1 MIYLQDVGP
10 RLKESSMKSLRQSW
24 WLRVAALMA
33 GVLATS
39 ALSAHATEY
48 VFTNDDPG
56 VSVFAVTPGGVL
68 ALQQQLQIGGFGN
81 VAGFFGANRI
91 SVLDSGNQ
99 QCVYAS
105 AASTGEI
112 AGIVVSTLTVAGSA
126 SGSPTDSG
134 AANGIGLA
142 MNSQYLYASFTSSN
156 TIGTFQVQP
165 GCSLTFVADV
175 SGAGLAGGM
184 INGIAIRGNIMIAT
198 FTDGSIESFDIS
210 AGTPVS
216 NGDEQYSSATLS
228 STDATYP
235 NSIDITSD
243 GHYAIFG
250 DTSTL
255 GVVEV
260 SDISSGKLMPT
271 VVHTTKATISS
282 SNVML
287 SPDETLLYAIN
298 TQGATVSAMFFDKKT
313 GKLSG
318 GCTSGQLTGESANWS
333 YLAGLGLISETG
345 NGGGVYVAEFGT
357 PSGIAMVTLNSSG
370 GNCSLQEAPS
380 SPFADPNSAGL
391 LSIGTFPPRSF

>member
-1 MIYLQDVGP
+1 VIYLQDLGP

-175 SGAGLAGGM
+175 SVSGLAGGM
-184 INGIAIRGNIMIAT
+184 INGIAIHGNIMIAT

-298 TQGATVSAMFFDKKT
+298 TQGATVSATFFDKKT

>member
-1 MIYLQDVGP
+1 
-10 RLKESSMKSLRQSW
+10 MKSLRQSW

-165 GCSLTFVADV
+165 ACGLTFVADV
-175 SGAGLAGGM
+175 SVSGLAGGM
-184 INGIAIRGNIMIAT
+184 INGMMIHGNIMVAT

-210 AGTPVS
+210 SGTPVS
-216 NGDEQYSSATLS
+216 NGDEQYSTATLS

-260 SDISSGKLMPT
+260 SDISSGKLTPT
-271 VVHTTKATISS
+271 LVYTSNASINS
-282 SNVML
+282 SNIML
-287 SPDETLLYAIN
+287 SPDETLLYVIN
-298 TQGATVSAMFFDKKT
+298 TQGASVSAKFFDKKT

-318 GCTSGQLTGESANWS
+318 GCTSARVKGESANWS
-333 YLAGLGLISETG
+333 YLAGLGLISDTG
-345 NGGGVYVAEFGT
+345 NGGGVYVAEFGS
-357 PSGIAMVTLNSSG
+357 PSAIAMVQLNSSG
-370 GNCSLQEAPS
+370 GKCWLKEVPQ
-380 SPFADPNSAGL
+380 SPFADPYSSGL

>member
-1 MIYLQDVGP
+1 
-10 RLKESSMKSLRQSW
+10 MKSLRQSW

-56 VSVFAVTPGGVL
+56 VSVFAVTPSGVL

-142 MNSQYLYASFTSSN
+142 MNSQYLYGSFTSSN

-175 SGAGLAGGM
+175 SVSGLAGGM
-184 INGIAIRGNIMIAT
+184 INGIAIHGNIMIAT

-298 TQGATVSAMFFDKKT
+298 TQGATVSATFFDKKT

>member
-1 MIYLQDVGP
+1 
-10 RLKESSMKSLRQSW
+10 
-24 WLRVAALMA
+24 
-33 GVLATS
+33 
-39 ALSAHATEY
+39 
-48 VFTNDDPG
+48 
-56 VSVFAVTPGGVL
+56 
-68 ALQQQLQIGGFGN
+68 
-81 VAGFFGANRI
+81 
-91 SVLDSGNQ
+91 
-99 QCVYAS
+99 
-105 AASTGEI
+105 
-112 AGIVVSTLTVAGSA
+112 
-126 SGSPTDSG
+126 
-134 AANGIGLA
+134 
-142 MNSQYLYASFTSSN
+142 
-156 TIGTFQVQP
+156 
-165 GCSLTFVADV
+165 
-175 SGAGLAGGM
+175 
-184 INGIAIRGNIMIAT
+184 
-198 FTDGSIESFDIS
+198 
-210 AGTPVS
+210 VS
-216 NGDEQYSSATLS
+216 NGDEQYSSATLA

-287 SPDETLLYAIN
+287 SPDEALLYAIN